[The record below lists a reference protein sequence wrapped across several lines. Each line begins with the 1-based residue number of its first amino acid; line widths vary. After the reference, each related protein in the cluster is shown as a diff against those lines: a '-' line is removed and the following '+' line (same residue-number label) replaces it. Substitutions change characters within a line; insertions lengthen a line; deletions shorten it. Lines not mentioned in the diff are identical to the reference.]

1 MNIDPELL
9 ARLKTLDER
18 QLTEAIRMLA
28 EAAGADEKQKRR
40 LLENVGYIKR
50 RIQNA
55 SDRELQRTAEKLT
68 AGSEIDQE
76 KLNELIRKLRG
87 MF

>member
-9 ARLKTLDER
+9 AKLRRLDER
-18 QLTEAIRMLA
+18 QLTEAILMLA
-28 EAAGADEKQKRR
+28 EAAGADEKQKKR

-55 SDRELQRTAEKLT
+55 SDREIMRTAEKLT
-68 AGSEIDQE
+68 ASGEIDQA
-76 KLNELIRKLRG
+76 KIDELLKKFRG
-87 MF
+87 L

>member
-9 ARLKTLDER
+9 AKLRRLDER
-18 QLTEAIRMLA
+18 QLTEAILILA
-28 EAAGADEKQKRR
+28 EAAGADEKQKKR

-55 SDRELQRTAEKLT
+55 SDREIMRTAEKLT
-68 AGSEIDQE
+68 ASGEIDQA
-76 KLNELIRKLRG
+76 KIDELLKKFRG
-87 MF
+87 L